1 MQTSG
6 PNLDHEDLSGYSK
19 HDHII
24 LSPVA
29 VRYIIYGDLEKCQ
42 RESIGETHKH
52 KSTIMIH
59 DNQVPLSARL
69 GLHISAVYP
78 NDSWASSVV
87 QM

>member
-1 MQTSG
+1 MQTSA
-6 PNLDHEDLSGYSK
+6 PNLDQGDLSGYSK
-19 HDHII
+19 HDHTI

-42 RESIGETHKH
+42 RESIEETHKH

-59 DNQVPLSARL
+59 DNQVPLNARF
-69 GLHISAVYP
+69 GIHISAIYP
-78 NDSWASSVV
+78 NNSWASVV